1 MYSPVAADSSLRV
14 SHKLCLAAAPMLT
27 DAVWV
32 HGDGVGDVRENT
44 DGVASVQP
52 VDNSV
57 ALEVKAVDVCLRA
70 QSRQVPG
77 YMVPLAHCE
86 ARQVS
91 VHKAIDGWNADTE
104 TEQGKN
110 IWVVKVNPLKKLLFL
125 QCNAVYSAFCCWS

>member
-1 MYSPVAADSSLRV
+1 MAAG
-14 SHKLCLAAAPMLT
+14 PTLT

-44 DGVASVQP
+44 DGVASVQS

-57 ALEVKAVDVCLRA
+57 ALEVKAVDVYLCA

-77 YMVPLAHCE
+77 YVVPLAHSE

-91 VHKAIDGWNADTE
+91 VHIAIDGWNADTE
-104 TEQGKN
+104 TGK
-110 IWVVKVNPLKKLLFL
+110 KKIFCLLR
-125 QCNAVYSAFCCWS
+125 